1 MIGNPLANAMHQLEL
16 GEELLNAG
24 VDELFRRWQASATA
38 IGKLCAG
45 TERWQAVFRQMQAP
59 LLWRRAPVPSR
70 CQPRPAHMN
79 FGCLRTTQPICWQ
92 SPV

>member
-16 GEELLNAG
+16 GEELLTAG

-45 TERWQAVFRQMQAP
+45 TDRWQAVIREMQAP
-59 LLWRRAPVPSR
+59 LNLAEILRA
-70 CQPRPAHMN
+70 
-79 FGCLRTTQPICWQ
+79 RTIL
-92 SPV
+92 